1 MAWPTIDVH
10 ASINAIPATVNEL
23 FRTPFSCIATPFHPG
38 IRRSSDCDSA
48 FTASGGIGI
57 SSYLSILDNR
67 SFVKQF
73 LKTDVILEASDKA
86 QSGKK
91 TNEEFGMWN
100 EEWRSYD
107 AIRIEELAMRNAGE
121 FLIPHSLLATSPRHA
136 LYLFIV
142 S

>member
-1 MAWPTIDVH
+1 MHSSPLP
-10 ASINAIPATVNEL
+10 S
-23 FRTPFSCIATPFHPG
+23 G

-48 FTASGGIGI
+48 FPASGGIGT

-67 SFVKQF
+67 TFVKQF
-73 LKTDVILEASDKA
+73 LKTDVILEASDTA

-107 AIRIEELAMRNAGE
+107 AIRIEELAMRNG
-121 FLIPHSLLATSPRHA
+121 
-136 LYLFIV
+136 
-142 S
+142 